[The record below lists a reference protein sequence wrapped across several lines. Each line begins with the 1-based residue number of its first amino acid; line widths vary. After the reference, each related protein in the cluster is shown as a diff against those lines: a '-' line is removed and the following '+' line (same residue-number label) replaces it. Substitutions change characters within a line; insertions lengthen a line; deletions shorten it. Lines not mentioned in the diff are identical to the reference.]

1 MAGSIGLSL
10 AIGKE
15 PTATKPDPARQ
26 GGPVVLAIGTLALI
40 TVVGFGLVLVATFVV
55 AIGVRQEERYW
66 TLKHGR
72 APSLFAWLA
81 RGMLG
86 HYVRKHDDVQ
96 ASGTH
101 PDDALPWDERSGG
114 PGRQ

>member
-1 MAGSIGLSL
+1 ML
-10 AIGKE
+10 
-15 PTATKPDPARQ
+15 T
-26 GGPVVLAIGTLALI
+26 IGTLALI
-40 TVVGFGLVLVATFVV
+40 TVVGLGLVLVATFVV

-81 RGMLG
+81 RVILG
-86 HYVRKHDDVQ
+86 HYVRKHDDDP
-96 ASGTH
+96 ASGTR
-101 PDDALPWDERSGG
+101 PDDALPWYERSGG